1 MYVQSSIPI
10 NEIKVE
16 EFMFASVV
24 HGFVCFPQRGSD
36 RSTGQDLQRCC
47 SQNWSECH
55 HLSELCRHFYLFG
68 VFFFSNVLT
77 NAGRKMI
84 SLLYIDIGIIVFEQL
99 HLMCRV
105 TLCIRASAGLP
116 DTERIRQPGASW
128 DDHAGCGRCWGQH
141 LQETQRGWGD
151 FHNFLSSDLVF

>member
-1 MYVQSSIPI
+1 
-10 NEIKVE
+10 
-16 EFMFASVV
+16 MFASVV

-116 DTERIRQPGASW
+116 DTERIRQPGAS
-128 DDHAGCGRCWGQH
+128 
-141 LQETQRGWGD
+141 
-151 FHNFLSSDLVF
+151 